1 MAGIVEPIVVNQ
13 IADEFLLITAP
24 WKQQNMYIN
33 ELLSKQHETYKEADA
48 SSENAHLLAIEMLE
62 TISFAI
68 PHYQKD
74 IAQERDIFSQ
84 IDVNNLQVK
93 YNELKEI
100 ENLFE
105 NWTRDTYPK
114 IVEQFMESAAR
125 LKTDTEEQ
133 LRMRLDSG
141 KQGDILDPLISA
153 LEADRQRVSSL
164 VSLPMKPL
172 IRALEVNRQEWL
184 SSLQSL
190 ARVLQADC
198 KEKCEVISR
207 EILDVY
213 LEEFNSITSDM
224 FEEIK
229 TSLDVEFAALSH
241 DKAQNAPNE
250 SSTTSPFVSARYYD
264 DNYYGDNLWF
274 NAFKKMAPPSAA
286 AIAIGSVIGLKA
298 IIGGG
303 WAATVVIGATSLT
316 GVGLVIIS
324 VGAAAVAT
332 SRFLKRINSH
342 REIQNDLVSYVKQF
356 RDETIPNFS
365 KFHKDGVENT
375 ESLLESVLEEMRTKQ
390 ARGFSAISEA
400 TNISEEQK
408 EQKVAGLDATSKQLQ
423 KLSGTIKECLRKRGN

>member
-33 ELLSKQHETYKEADA
+33 ELLSKQHEIYKEADV

-84 IDVNNLQVK
+84 TDVNNLQVK
-93 YNELKEI
+93 YNELREI

-114 IVEQFMESAAR
+114 IVEQFMESAAH
-125 LKTDTEEQ
+125 LKIDTEEQ

-153 LEADRQRVSSL
+153 LEAHSQGSRAVLQLLGV
-164 VSLPMKPL
+164 PKPL
-172 IRALEVNRQEWL
+172 TRVLVNSQGSRASLESVAQG
-184 SSLQSL
+184 
-190 ARVLQADC
+190 LQADC

-213 LEEFNSITSDM
+213 LEEFNSIISDM
-224 FEEIK
+224 FEKIK

-241 DKAQNAPNE
+241 DKAPNAPNE
-250 SSTTSPFVSARYYD
+250 SSISPFVSVRHYD
-264 DNYYGDNLWF
+264 GNYYGDNLWF
-274 NAFKKMAPPSAA
+274 NAFKKMTPVPV
-286 AIAIGSVIGLKA
+286 AIALGSVIGLKA
-298 IIGGG
+298 IIAGG
-303 WAATVVIGATSLT
+303 WAAVAVVGIVSAT
-316 GVGLVIIS
+316 GVGLIIAG
-324 VGAAAVAT
+324 VGATTVAI
-332 SRFLKRINSH
+332 SRFLKRKNPH
-342 REIQNDLVSYVKQF
+342 REIQNGLVSYVEQF
-356 RDETIPNFS
+356 RDETIRNFS

-375 ESLLESVLEEMRTKQ
+375 ESLLKSVLEEMRTKQ

-408 EQKVAGLDATSKQLQ
+408 EQKVAVLDATSKQLQ
-423 KLSGTIKECLRKRGN
+423 KLSRTIKECLRKGGN